1 MSDAAELIIDT
12 RHLSRA
18 QEVDVVRQVLA
29 TVSSR
34 ASSLETDIPWT
45 ESAGWPRHVEDAARL
60 LAGSEGSDGM
70 YQRVGERPVSRESW
84 SAFVTFAP
92 YAYGCLVRTSDGDL
106 VASVDDE
113 GTSMWVRLTADQRD
127 QLERTVGA
135 AQIVPIADWN
145 ARRKDFWCS
154 RWRRAVRR

>member
-1 MSDAAELIIDT
+1 M
-12 RHLSRA
+12 
-18 QEVDVVRQVLA
+18 
-29 TVSSR
+29 
-34 ASSLETDIPWT
+34 ETDIPWT
-45 ESAGWPRHVEDAARL
+45 ESGGWPRHVEDAARL

-92 YAYGCLVRTSDGDL
+92 YAYGCLVRTRDGDL

-135 AQIVPIADWN
+135 ARIVPRADWN
-145 ARRKDFWCS
+145 TRRKRLLVQPSAQVSQTVIS
-154 RWRRAVRR
+154 RVRIAQDGLDDRVSRLGAAA